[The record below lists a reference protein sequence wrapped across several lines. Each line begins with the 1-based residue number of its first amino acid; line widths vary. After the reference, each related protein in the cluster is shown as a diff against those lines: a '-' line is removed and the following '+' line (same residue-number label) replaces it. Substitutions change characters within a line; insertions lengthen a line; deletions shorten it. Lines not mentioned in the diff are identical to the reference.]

1 LVRITVGFLD
11 ALAVEKNDMTGGR
24 FGHDDWSAIL
34 GGDANFRRLI
44 VAVIR
49 VERNR

>member
-11 ALAVEKNDMTGGR
+11 ALTVEKNDMTGGR
-24 FGHDDWSAIL
+24 FGYDDWSSIL
-34 GGDANFRRLI
+34 GDDANLRRLI